1 MDSKTVV
8 NILVEIAELEDLQA
22 QAQHTILENASRD
35 TKLRELQAE
44 YAADAERADAE
55 TQKKGR
61 DFRTRDREIRE
72 VEARLEDRRDLLVG
86 VSDRKQHKALTD
98 EIRSLEIRLDRL
110 ETEAIACL
118 EEEDSRAEE
127 ADQVGRESREHGR
140 EAKASLQTMAA
151 DSVELEA
158 RIKNISLDM
167 ERLIG
172 MLPPVEKRH
181 VERLRQKLDQAVV
194 FQHNGACCGCFNQLP
209 VQEAINV
216 ERGRGIVR
224 CPSCMRFIVHKSWR

>member
-1 MDSKTVV
+1 MDSQTVV

-35 TKLRELQAE
+35 RKLRDLQAE
-44 YAADAERADAE
+44 YVADAERADAE
-55 TQKKGR
+55 TQEKSR
-61 DFRTRDREIRE
+61 DFRSRDREIHE
-72 VEARLEDRRDLLVG
+72 VEARLEDRRDRLVG

-118 EEEDSRAEE
+118 EEEDSRAQES
-127 ADQVGRESREHGR
+127 DQVGRESREHGR
-140 EAKASLQTMAA
+140 ETKASLQTMAA

-158 RIKNISLDM
+158 RIENIKLDL
-167 ERLIG
+167 ERLVG

-194 FQHNGACCGCFNQLP
+194 FQHNGACCGCFHQLP

-216 ERGRGIVR
+216 ERGRAIIR